1 MKALITGASSGIGE
15 EFARQL
21 SARGYDIIAVA
32 RRFDRL
38 EKLKEELQT
47 EVTPIACDLSST
59 AECIELFEKVKD
71 EDIEIVINNAG
82 FGLLGIFL
90 ENDLEREMSMIDVNC
105 KAMHILMKLFLRKF
119 ERENRGY
126 ILNVCS
132 IGGHLPGPLLATYYA
147 TKAYVLSLTN
157 GIYEEVRRS
166 GKNIY
171 VGTLCPGPVNTEF
184 SSVANVR
191 FSLKSRSAKDVVRC
205 ALKKMF
211 KKKLVI
217 LPGIEV
223 KLTALAARLV
233 PTKLLLR
240 ISYNVQHK
248 KI

>member
-21 SARGYDIIAVA
+21 SAKGYDIIAVA

-38 EKLKEELQT
+38 EKLKDELPT

-59 AECIELFEKVKD
+59 KECIELFEKVKNENID
-71 EDIEIVINNAG
+71 IVINNAG
-82 FGLLGIFL
+82 FGLLGTFL
-90 ENDLEREMSMIDVNC
+90 ENDLERELSMIDVNC

-119 ERENRGY
+119 SVENKGY

-132 IGGHLPGPLLATYYA
+132 IGGHLPGPLLSAYYA
-147 TKAYVLSLTN
+147 TKAYVLSLTR
-157 GIYEEVRRS
+157 GVYEEVRRS

-171 VGTLCPGPVNTEF
+171 VGCLCPGPVDTEF

-191 FSLKSRSAKDVVRC
+191 FSLKSRSAKEVVKY
-205 ALKKMF
+205 ALNKMF
-211 KKKLVI
+211 KRKLTI

-223 KLTALAARLV
+223 KLTALSARLA